1 MHIIINNLLGE
12 LAIDTGVSEKYLGVY
27 ERKFSQTYE
36 NYFSEFLLLGLA
48 MLENHE
54 AIALLLHR
62 WRTFKLTAFPHST
75 LIVNKQH
82 KEKKQWQ
89 LHHFR
94 S

>member
-12 LAIDTGVSEKYLGVY
+12 LTIYTGVSEKYLDVY
-27 ERKFSQTYE
+27 ERKFFQTYE
-36 NYFSEFLLLGLA
+36 NYFSEFHLLGLA
-48 MLENHE
+48 LLENHK
-54 AIALLLHR
+54 AIALLSDR
-62 WRTFKLTAFPHST
+62 WRTFKLTASTHST